1 MRALPLCLLALSLT
15 GCSML
20 QNGSSTNE
28 RMLPNKPQP
37 TIKNTQASA
46 PRPAPVKL
54 YKTAEELV
62 GKPFRDLGEVSGE
75 SCQTSA
81 QDSPPNIATARKRMQ
96 IKASYIKANAVLLHE
111 CQILSGVPGCYQQ
124 AICQGSAL
132 NVSSK

>member
-20 QNGSSTNE
+20 QSKPSTTE
-28 RMLPNKPQP
+28 TQVKQPPPVTKPSP
-37 TIKNTQASA
+37 TVA

-54 YKTAEELV
+54 YKSAEELV

-75 SCQTSA
+75 SCQSTV
-81 QDSPPNIATARKRMQ
+81 QDSPPSLSAARKRMQ
-96 IKASYIKANAVLLHE
+96 TRASYMKANAVLLHQCE
-111 CQILSGVPGCYQQ
+111 ILSGVPGCYQQ
-124 AICQGSAL
+124 AVCQGSAL